1 MRDILLIYRGRVF
14 DTEIKPRLEQ
24 FKDDIIT
31 LVTENKLTRN
41 LVSHLIKDYKQKI
54 NLITIDE
61 FLDDNII
68 TKFMKFKAALGNPPY
83 QNNESESDAG
93 KLYIDI
99 TKKTMDI
106 LDDDGIIDFHTPDT
120 LVRDGRNKFTVKK
133 QGLRSVDYTANES
146 FNEGVTIVNWIYDKS
161 YKGDDVEVTN
171 KDKSVDIRKYTD
183 SMVDK
188 NDLIGIKLFEKIKEG
203 KSKLFTSGQR
213 ANKNKDTKDE
223 IYKYK
228 VHMNWFKN
236 KVAYTDEPPI
246 LFGKK
251 KIFISISK
259 SYTEDNFNISND
271 DFGQLQLMIDIT
283 DYTDEQINNIKQFL
297 FHPICVNICN
307 KYKTLYGTGFNN
319 MLYTFPEIDINKRY
333 TQEDII
339 KLFKLTDVEVSYLL
353 ND

>member
-1 MRDILLIYRGRVF
+1 
-14 DTEIKPRLEQ
+14 
-24 FKDDIIT
+24 
-31 LVTENKLTRN
+31 
-41 LVSHLIKDYKQKI
+41 
-54 NLITIDE
+54 
-61 FLDDNII
+61 
-68 TKFMKFKAALGNPPY
+68 MKFDVIVGNPPY

-99 TKKTMDI
+99 TKKS
-106 LDDDGIIDFHTPDT
+106 LLLLKSNGIINLLTPDT
-120 LVRDGRNKFTVKK
+120 IVRDGRNKFTVKRK
-133 QGLRSVDYTANES
+133 GLRSVDYTANTFFKES
-146 FNEGVTIVNWIYDKS
+146 VTIINWIYDKS
-161 YKGDDVEVTN
+161 YGGDGVEVIN
-171 KDKSVDIRKYTD
+171 KDGSTDIRKYTE

-213 ANKNKDTKDE
+213 ANKNKDTKDS
-223 IYKYK
+223 IYTYK
-228 VHMNWFKN
+228 VYMNWFKN
-236 KVAYTDEPPI
+236 KVAYTDDPPI

-259 SYTEDNFNISND
+259 SYTEYNFNISTD

-283 DYTDEQINNIKQFL
+283 NYTDAQIDNIKKFL

-333 TQEDII
+333 TQKDII
-339 KLFKLTDVEVSYLL
+339 DLFKLTDIEVNYLL